1 MTKFFLRWAV
11 NAVALYAAIALL
23 QGHGLVPQNTNWL
36 SFIWLAL
43 IFGLV
48 NALLRPLLTILTC
61 PLIILTLGLGTLLI
75 NTLLFYLAGLIGT
88 RFGVGFTVDSFW
100 TAFLGALIV
109 TVISFVLNV
118 AIREDRR
125 KRRHTHISSS
135 QSSHLQAG
143 TAGNSTP
150 PFLAEMGELDSA
162 NLLNNATRIR
172 FSCCLTLY
180 RRPGPGCGPGQG
192 TPAIPR

>member
-1 MTKFFLRWAV
+1 MTKFVLRWAI
-11 NAVALYAAIALL
+11 NAVALYAAVALL
-23 QGHGLVPQNTNWL
+23 QGRGLAPQSTNWL

-88 RFGVGFTVDSFW
+88 NFGVGFTVDGFW

-109 TVISFVLNV
+109 TVISLVLNMV
-118 AIREDRR
+118 FREEMKGRR
-125 KRRHTHISSS
+125 QKYS
-135 QSSHLQAG
+135 
-143 TAGNSTP
+143 
-150 PFLAEMGELDSA
+150 M
-162 NLLNNATRIR
+162 
-172 FSCCLTLY
+172 
-180 RRPGPGCGPGQG
+180 
-192 TPAIPR
+192 